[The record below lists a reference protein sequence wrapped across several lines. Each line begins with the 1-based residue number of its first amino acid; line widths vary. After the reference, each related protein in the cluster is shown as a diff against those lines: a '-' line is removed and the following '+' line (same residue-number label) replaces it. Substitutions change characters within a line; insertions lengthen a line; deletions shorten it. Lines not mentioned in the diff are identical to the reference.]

1 MTVVV
6 NVFARFEFSSNEIMY
21 AVRDLAVNFLVFLL
35 IIRTAVECDLGANRK
50 KVSIRSLDV
59 EKTKIWGPGLEPH
72 KIVLP
77 VRYFYIQAID
87 GHGKP

>member
-1 MTVVV
+1 
-6 NVFARFEFSSNEIMY
+6 MY
-21 AVRDLAVNFLVFLL
+21 AVRDLVVNFLVFLL
-35 IIRTAVECDLGANRK
+35 ILRVAVKCDLDTNRK

-59 EKTKIWGPGLEPH
+59 EKTRVWGPGLEPH

-87 GHGKP
+87 GYGNP

>member
-1 MTVVV
+1 MMYAIRDLVV
-6 NVFARFEFSSNEIMY
+6 NLFI
-21 AVRDLAVNFLVFLL
+21 FLL
-35 IIRTAVECDLGANRK
+35 IIKAAVKCDLDTSRK

-87 GHGKP
+87 AYGNL